1 MKKVK
6 KAKKQGTIYIL
17 FADGGW
23 IEFDPWKRELVATG
37 DDWSQTLQA
46 SRIAPTSI
54 YRAVP
59 VCTLMELMVG

>member
-1 MKKVK
+1 MKRK
-6 KAKKQGTIYIL
+6 KKRTIYIL

-23 IEFDPWKRELVATG
+23 IEFDPKKRELLSSG
-37 DDWSQTLQA
+37 DDWNQTLQA
-46 SRIAPTSI
+46 SRAAPISV